1 MASLKAWS
9 ILVTSASSAIVMVT
23 TDRPVPWLAQFLE
36 EFNAVQDRR
45 PQISEQAARRNV
57 VVHLD

>member
-1 MASLKAWS
+1 VEHFGHVS
-9 ILVTSASSAIVMVT
+9 IVGDRVVT
-23 TDRPVPWLAQFLE
+23 TDRPAPWLAQFLE

-45 PQISEQAARRNV
+45 PQISEQAARRNA